1 MVLCALVIT
10 GFLLGGYAGAVIV
23 PAATCLFLVSNADLP
38 TLAEGGDTLGRL
50 WWPRVLAG
58 LLIAAS
64 VCGAAGEHLQQAG
77 TRGLAVT
84 ALLDTGFPRSSA
96 WSSWGAWPPPSS
108 LRYLAGTDP
117 RGRRH

>member
-77 TRGLAVT
+77 TSGLAVT
-84 ALLDTGFPRSSA
+84 ALLDGIPQVICLVIV
-96 WSSWGAWPPPSS
+96 GPWPPPSP

>member
-1 MVLCALVIT
+1 M
-10 GFLLGGYAGAVIV
+10 

-58 LLIAAS
+58 LMIAAS

-77 TRGLAVT
+77 TSGLGVT
-84 ALLDTGFPRSSA
+84 ALLDGIPQVICLVIVGRLAAAVILALPGRNRPAGEATLRS
-96 WSSWGAWPPPSS
+96 
-108 LRYLAGTDP
+108 
-117 RGRRH
+117 